1 MSRDETPDA
10 GASTSQMAPLG
21 DERPIDPSAK
31 RPTSPGAKRLTVA
44 VRILD
49 REYEVRC
56 AEDEVAG
63 LKASASELDGR
74 MRAIRDGRKVAGTDR
89 VAIMAALN
97 LAHEN
102 LQLRSNE
109 ETAAQRVVTLAERLA
124 TAIEK
129 RTHDA

>member
-1 MSRDETPDA
+1 MS
-10 GASTSQMAPLG
+10 SG
-21 DERPIDPSAK
+21 DEHDP
-31 RPTSPGAKRLTVA
+31 TAKRLTVA

-63 LKASASELDGR
+63 LKASASDLDSR
-74 MRAIRDGRKVAGTDR
+74 MRTIRDGRKVAGTDR

-102 LQLRSNE
+102 LRLRSNE
-109 ETAAQRVVTLAERLA
+109 ETAAQHVDALAERVA
-124 TAIEK
+124 RAIEA
-129 RTHDA
+129 HAQDA

>member
-1 MSRDETPDA
+1 MSGDEAPDA
-10 GASTSQMAPLG
+10 A
-21 DERPIDPSAK
+21 PSAT
-31 RPTSPGAKRLTVA
+31 RLTGPSATRLTGPSATRLTVA

-63 LKASASELDGR
+63 LRASASDLDGR

-102 LQLRSNE
+102 LQLRSNVE
-109 ETAAQRVVTLAERLA
+109 ATAQRVGALAERLA
-124 TAIEK
+124 NAIEK
-129 RTHDA
+129 GARDD

>member
-1 MSRDETPDA
+1 MS
-10 GASTSQMAPLG
+10 G
-21 DERPIDPSAK
+21 DEAQDAAPSAT
-31 RPTSPGAKRLTVA
+31 RLTGPSAPRLTVA

-63 LKASASELDGR
+63 LKASASDLDGR

-102 LQLRSNE
+102 LQLRSNVE
-109 ETAAQRVVTLAERLA
+109 ATAQRVGALAERLA
-124 TAIEK
+124 NAIEK
-129 RTHDA
+129 GARDD